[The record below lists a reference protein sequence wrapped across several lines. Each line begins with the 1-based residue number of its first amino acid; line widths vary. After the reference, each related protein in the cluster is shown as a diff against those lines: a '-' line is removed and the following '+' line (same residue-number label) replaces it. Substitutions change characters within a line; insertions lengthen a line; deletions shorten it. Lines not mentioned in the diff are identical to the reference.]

1 MLPWVL
7 KNALLTGRAA
17 AFDQHSWLVDDI
29 FVRTPTRK
37 AFHMHTEPPAI
48 ASPTGPWLHQV
59 TLDDLAAHGW
69 SQQNRFLPEELTVA
83 LAAECRA
90 LAASGV
96 LDLAAVGRGAAQT
109 LRPEIRGDRT
119 HWLEAGQSEAC
130 DRYQRIMETLRLAL
144 NRAFFLG
151 LDNYESHFALYAPG
165 ASYSRHL
172 DRFRDDDLRTV
183 SVVIYLNPDWLPGQ
197 GGALRLH
204 PQGEPARDIVPLGSR
219 LVLFLSADM
228 LHEVLP
234 ASCERLSLAGWF
246 RRRALS

>member
-1 MLPWVL
+1 MRS
-7 KNALLTGRAA
+7 GRKAA

-37 AFHMHTEPPAI
+37 AFQMLTEPPAS
-48 ASPTGPWLHQV
+48 ASPTGPWLHQI
-59 TLDDLAAHGW
+59 TLDDLATHGW
-69 SQQNRFLPEELTVA
+69 SQQNQFLPEELTLA
-83 LAAECRA
+83 LASECRA
-90 LAASGV
+90 LAASGA
-96 LDLAAVGRGAAQT
+96 LDFAAVGRGAAQT

-119 HWLEAGQSEAC
+119 RWLEAGQSDAC
-130 DRYQRIMETLRLAL
+130 DRYRGIMETLRLAL

-183 SVVIYLNPDWLPGQ
+183 SVVIYLNPGWLPEQ

-204 PQGEPARDIVPLGSR
+204 PQGEQARDIVPLGSR

-234 ASCERLSLAGWF
+234 ATCERLSLAGWF
-246 RRRALS
+246 RRRAVS